1 MANISQLS
9 PTNQFPSEAIQQ
21 SVQVQPE
28 VGMGAIQAPLTLM
41 FASAADNIIPWGTN
55 VMRRDQQLREFWPT
69 ESYLSGA
76 LANVSMRNAVSQWEV
91 QAESDKVV
99 HAVTDMLSSMI
110 AGDTISWVKGILKL
124 SQDIYSQDNGGFI
137 EIIRDPSVD
146 SNSRFKGALAPVIGI
161 GHLDS
166 SQCQRT
172 GNPEYPVIYT
182 DRVGQRHK
190 LAWYQV
196 IALSDFPSPIEKMNG
211 VGVCAISRAL
221 RLSQIMRSVA
231 IFKDE
236 EVSGRNVKKINVVG
250 GVGTQQLQDAV
261 RRTTEEANNKGNVR
275 FIEHAILA
283 SLDPEKP
290 VSVAVIELASLPE
303 GFDYDQEMQWYISGL
318 ALDFGTDY
326 QEFAPLPGGNI
337 GSSAQSAILHKKSS
351 GKGPRLFMDT
361 IAETFKN
368 YGVLPRGAKLVFT
381 DKNEQEEL
389 EKQEVRTKAIEEV
402 AIAVKANILTPE
414 AAVQDLIRR
423 GIYTKE
429 TIASIPDSFWKQA
442 MEKQLGETK
451 SNLGRGGNTILE
463 DVGRVDS
470 GESELNSNAS
480 LRKKE

>member
-9 PTNQFPSEAIQQ
+9 PTNQFPQEAIQQ
-21 SVQVQPE
+21 SVQAQPE
-28 VGMGAIQAPLTLM
+28 VESGSFHAPLTLM
-41 FASAADNIIPWGTN
+41 FASAADNILPWGTN

-91 QAESDKVV
+91 QAESDKVI

-137 EIIRDPSVD
+137 EIIRDPSID
-146 SNSRFKGALAPVIGI
+146 SSSRFKGALAPVIGI

-182 DRVGQRHK
+182 DRFGGRHK

-261 RRTTEEANNKGNVR
+261 KRTTEEANNKGNMR

-303 GFDYDQEMQWYISGL
+303 GFNYDQEMQWYISGL

-361 IAETFKN
+361 ISETFKN

-429 TIASIPDSFWKQA
+429 TIASIPDDFWNKA
-442 MEKQLGETK
+442 MDKQLGDTRN
-451 SNLGRGGNTILE
+451 NLSRGGNTILE
-463 DVGRVDS
+463 DIGRIDT
-470 GESELNSNAS
+470 GETSFNSNAS
-480 LRKKE
+480 LRKRD